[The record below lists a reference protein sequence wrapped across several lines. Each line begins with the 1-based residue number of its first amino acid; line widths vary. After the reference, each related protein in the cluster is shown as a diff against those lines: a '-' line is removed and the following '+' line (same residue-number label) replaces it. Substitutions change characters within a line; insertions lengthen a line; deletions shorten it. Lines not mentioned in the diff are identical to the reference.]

1 MQRDRLPAVTDMW
14 LVSLADENNSIVLL
28 NYTTLIQLRKK
39 LTHLP
44 LNCNRKL
51 PKMAADA
58 SFEQFLSLYARP
70 VAYNS
75 QAIS

>member
-1 MQRDRLPAVTDMW
+1 MW

-39 LTHLP
+39 RTHLP

-58 SFEQFLSLYARP
+58 SFEQLLSLHARP